1 MVARPVPTVSPYV
14 IAAIDEAYERR
25 LSRAERL
32 VDTAVD
38 AGCRAVKLTAPSSL
52 SSSAWR
58 TLRARCRGRIDL
70 VLGVERADALR
81 LVGQLKPDAVQIDPP
96 QLTNLSLLR
105 AIARLRRPVF
115 LVVGMCT
122 RTTLD
127 AALQALGSSRV
138 ALLHTIAARPLAPGR
153 ARLRTIEWLQRTYNR
168 PVGYVGSES
177 DIHWSLVARVLGA
190 IVIEHALT
198 PDATRNGNHGS
209 GLEPGA
215 MRTLVRRLHDLDE
228 ALEPVEDRDPAA
240 EELDAVGAQALSL
253 VLRRP
258 LRRGAIVR
266 ASDLTATP
274 PLRGLSPRLLDW
286 VVGRRLLYDVDAG
299 EPITFGLIE

>member
-1 MVARPVPTVSPYV
+1 MVARAFPPVSPYV
-14 IAAIDEAYERR
+14 IAAIDEAHDGR

-32 VDTAVD
+32 VDTAAD
-38 AGCRAVKLTAPSSL
+38 AGCHAVKLIAPGSL
-52 SSSAWR
+52 SPGAWR

-70 VLGVERADALR
+70 VLGVERADAVPIVSR
-81 LVGQLKPDAVQIDPP
+81 LKPDAVQIDPA
-96 QLTNLSLLR
+96 QLTNLALLR
-105 AIARLRRPVF
+105 AVARLQRPVF
-115 LVVGMCT
+115 LVVAMCT

-127 AALQALGSSRV
+127 AALAALGSSRV
-138 ALLHTIAARPLAPGR
+138 ALLHTIAAKPLAPGR

-168 PVGYVGSES
+168 PVGYLGSEP

-190 IVIEHALT
+190 VVIEHALT
-198 PDATRNGNHGS
+198 PDATRDGNHAAA
-209 GLEPGA
+209 LEPGA
-215 MRTLVRRLHDLDE
+215 MRTLVRRLQDLDQ

-286 VVGRRLLYDVDAG
+286 VVGRRLLYDLDAG